1 MKGTVNDLG
10 RLRIRLEARYV
21 QVVIVFCLCFF
32 LKEFECKKHF
42 NYLAFI
48 IYETSSAFSSKKF
61 WKVLCH
67 LQAST
72 LVCEW
77 TSVTG

>member
-1 MKGTVNDLG
+1 MCKSLLFFV
-10 RLRIRLEARYV
+10 YV
-21 QVVIVFCLCFF
+21 FS
-32 LKEFECKKHF
+32 LKNLNAKNIF

-48 IYETSSAFSSKKF
+48 IYETSSTFSSKKF

>member
-21 QVVIVFCLCFF
+21 KSLLFFVYVFS
-32 LKEFECKKHF
+32 LKNLNAKNIF

-48 IYETSSAFSSKKF
+48 IYETSSTFSSKKF